1 MKSSNINILFT
12 SSGRRVSL
20 IKKFKELTDYHL
32 TVKVITADFN
42 TNVATTSISDKHYKV
57 SKVKDR
63 EYISEILEICKR
75 EKIDIL
81 IPLIDT
87 ELDVFAENKGMFSDI
102 DVFIMLSS
110 KQLIDMTFDKYR
122 TYEFF
127 TQNNIPTPKVLNEE
141 DVINKVLEYP
151 LIIKPRNG
159 SSSIGVTKINN
170 KEELLFFRKYIKNPI
185 IQEFVSGEEYTVDVM
200 LDLYGNIKTIVPRL
214 RLETRAGEVSKGV
227 TKKDYK
233 LIEEVKNVV
242 EKLPG
247 AIGCITLQLFKKENG
262 ELSFIEINPRYG
274 GGIPLS
280 IEAGAKFPL
289 WTVQMIQGNVFNEMD
304 LTWKDNYAMLRYDDA
319 VFMELSTNEI
329 KSNCM

>member
-1 MKSSNINILFT
+1 MKISSINILFT

-20 IKKFKELTDYHL
+20 IKKFKGLVEHDMS
-32 TVKVITADFN
+32 VKVITADFN
-42 TNVATTSISDKHYKV
+42 INVATTSISDKHYKV
-57 SKVKDR
+57 PKVKDR
-63 EYISEILEICKR
+63 EYMDEIIEICKR
-75 EKIDIL
+75 EKVNLL

-87 ELDVFAENKGMFSDI
+87 ELEVFAEHKGKFSDI
-102 DVFIMLSS
+102 GVLIMLSS
-110 KQLIDMTFDKYR
+110 KQLIDITFDKLK

-127 TQNNIPTPKVLNEE
+127 TQNHIPTPMVFDEE
-141 DVINKVLEYP
+141 DVLNKVLEYP

-170 KEELLFFRKYIKNPI
+170 REELVFFQKYIKNPI

-227 TKKDYK
+227 TKKDYQ
-233 LIEEVKNVV
+233 LIEGVKSVV

-280 IEAGAKFPL
+280 IEAGAHFPL
-289 WTVQMIQGNVFNEMD
+289 WTIQMLQGNVFNEMD
-304 LTWKDNYAMLRYDDA
+304 LSWRDNYAMFRYDDA
-319 VFMELSTNEI
+319 IFMELLNNEI